1 MNTERMTTTVTYG
14 KATGRYF
21 RSRGAFLLIT
31 ALALLFSI
39 PCRAQLNP
47 FQAMYYENRYINNP
61 AMAGLDKGLNID
73 LGYLKQWDAFPGTP
87 VMQLI
92 TVEYQPTDKVG
103 LGLNIVDNQEGIFRQ
118 TRAMATYAYHIPLGD
133 QDQKLNFGLS
143 AGVNDPRL
151 NTAAINGDL
160 SDSELQQYEQQTA
173 YFDGDLG
180 LSYTSNNFFAE
191 AVLPNLG
198 VNVFNRTGQRQD
210 VDQTVFF
217 IASSYKIAFDNTV
230 GDLSLEPLAAY
241 RQIKGYTNIFD
252 AGLNFRMND
261 YHFALQAIY
270 HSNDSFGFGVAFDQ
284 PTYVINFAY
293 DLTSGPISSYT
304 SGTFELGIK
313 LKIFSKQYYQ

>member
-1 MNTERMTTTVTYG
+1 MTTTAKYG
-14 KATGRYF
+14 KATERYI
-21 RSRGAFLLIT
+21 RSRCAYLLIT

-39 PCRAQLNP
+39 PCKAQLNP
-47 FQAMYYENRYINNP
+47 FQAMYYQNRYINNP
-61 AMAGLDKGLNID
+61 AMAGLDKGLNIY
-73 LGYLKQWDAFPGTP
+73 LGYLQQWDAFPGTP
-87 VMQLI
+87 VMQLL
-92 TVEYQPTDKVG
+92 TAEYQATDKVG
-103 LGLNIVDNQEGIFRQ
+103 LGLNVVDNQEGIFRQ
-118 TRAMATYAYHIPLGD
+118 TRAMATYAYHVPLSD

-160 SDSELQQYEQQTA
+160 SDKELQQYEQQPA

-180 LSYTSNNFFAE
+180 LSYTSNDFFAE

-198 VNVFNRTGQRQD
+198 INVFNRTEQQQD
-210 VDQTVFF
+210 VDRTLFF
-217 IASSYKIAFDNTV
+217 IACSYKIVLNNTV

-261 YHFALQAIY
+261 YHFAVQAIY
-270 HSNDSFGFGVAFDQ
+270 HSNDNYGFGVAFDQ

-293 DLTSGPISSYT
+293 DLTSGQISNYT

-313 LKIFSKQYYQ
+313 LKIFNKQYYQ